1 MDTIT
6 VQKHN
11 YIFLYFMV
19 NDNIT
24 LVSTNDYMCVDI
36 LAEAKTIY

>member
-6 VQKHN
+6 VQKYN

-19 NDNIT
+19 NDNIM
-24 LVSTNDYMCVDI
+24 LVSTDDYMHVDI
-36 LAEAKTIY
+36 IAEVTTIY

>member
-19 NDNIT
+19 NDNIM
-24 LVSTNDYMCVDI
+24 LVSIDDYMCVDTI
-36 LAEAKTIY
+36 AEVTTIY

>member
-11 YIFLYFMV
+11 YIFMV
-19 NDNIT
+19 NDNIM
-24 LVSTNDYMCVDI
+24 LVSIDDYMCVDTI
-36 LAEAKTIY
+36 AEVTTIY